1 MDDQWIVS
9 SKVLADWANITQREV
24 EKLVKEKPAFMPMRV
39 GRGKYN
45 FYGFTQ
51 CYLNNIARNSKSL
64 AETIDDDD
72 LNPTHER
79 ARYHRAAA
87 DEKEIKNRQLL
98 GELAL
103 VEDFKQFALKIQG
116 IFNSVLD
123 ALPGRISGEIVGE
136 IAGKI
141 ESGFDIDNL
150 ETGFIYEIVRRE
162 SNRARQTTSARLKS
176 FADSGINESIGDS
189 PTNTCPT

>member
-1 MDDQWIVS
+1 MDDQWTVS
-9 SKVLADWANITQREV
+9 SKLLADWAGITQREV
-24 EKLVKEKPAFMPMRV
+24 EKLVKEKPAFRPMRV

-64 AETIDDDD
+64 TGEESD
-72 LNPTHER
+72 LDVEHER
-79 ARYHRAAA
+79 ARYHKAAA
-87 DEKEIKNRQLL
+87 DEKEIKNRLLL
-98 GELAL
+98 GELAS

-141 ESGFDIDNL
+141 ESGFDIGNL

-176 FADSGINESIGDS
+176 FADRGIDESTGDS
-189 PTNTCPT
+189 PTNTGTA